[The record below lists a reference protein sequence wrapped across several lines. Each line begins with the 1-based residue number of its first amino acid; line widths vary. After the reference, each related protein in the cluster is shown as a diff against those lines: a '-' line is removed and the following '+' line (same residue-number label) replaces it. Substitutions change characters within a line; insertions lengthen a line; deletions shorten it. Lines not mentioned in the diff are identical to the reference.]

1 MADTHDVIVI
11 GAGAAGLTAAGGCA
25 LFGLKVALVEKSAM
39 GGDCLNTGCVPSKAL
54 IAAAASAQS
63 AATADRF
70 GIQLNGRQIDF
81 RAVHAYVRRSI
92 ERIAPNDSRERFE
105 AMGVEV
111 IAGRARFINERS
123 VAVADRTLSAPRIV
137 IATGSRPRVPN
148 VPGLGDVPFLTNET
162 LFDLTERPRHLA
174 ILGGGPIGIEMAQ
187 AFRRLGSEVTLLEAG
202 RCLSHEDPDA
212 ATIVLAR
219 LRAEGVRIHEQTR
232 APKVRRQGGD
242 ICIADES
249 GLEIM
254 ASHLLV
260 AVGRF
265 TDFDGLELSAAGVAS
280 GENGIRVDERRRT
293 SNRHIFAIGD
303 CREGP
308 RFTHVAGHE
317 GSVVALN
324 IALGWPAKVDVR
336 ALPRVTYSDPEL
348 AQVGMTEAEAR
359 ERFGSVD
366 VRTAPFSH
374 DDRAITA
381 DEAEGFVKMV
391 RAKRRLVGVT
401 IVGAHAGE
409 MLLPWSLAIRGKASP
424 FAIADAIVA
433 YPTRTEQSKAAAFAA
448 YKGLIFHPH
457 VKRWAALLARLRRR

>member
-1 MADTHDVIVI
+1 MAYTHDVIVI
-11 GAGAAGLTAAGGCA
+11 GAGAGGLTAAGGCA
-25 LFGLKVALVEKSAM
+25 RFGLKVALIEMGAM

-54 IAAAASAQS
+54 IAAAASAQA

-70 GIQLNGRQIDF
+70 GVELGHRQVDF
-81 RAVHAYVRRSI
+81 RAVHAHVRRSI

-111 IAGRARFINERS
+111 IAGAARFINGRS
-123 VAVADRTLSAPRIV
+123 VAVGDRTLSASRIV
-137 IATGSRPRVPN
+137 IATGSRPLLPSL
-148 VPGLGDVPFLTNET
+148 PGLPDVPFLTNES

-202 RCLSHEDPDA
+202 RCLAHEDPDA
-212 ATIVLAR
+212 AAIVLAR
-219 LRAEGVRIHEQTR
+219 LRAEGVCIEEQTC
-232 APKVRRQGGD
+232 AAEVCRQGED
-242 ICIADES
+242 ICITLGS
-249 GLEIM
+249 GRETL

-265 TDFDGLELSAAGVAS
+265 TDFEGLGLSAAGVAYS
-280 GENGIRVDERRRT
+280 ESGIRVDERRRT
-293 SNRHIFAIGD
+293 SNRRIFAVGD

-324 IALGWPAKVDVR
+324 IALGWPAKVDFR
-336 ALPRVTYSDPEL
+336 ALPRVTYSHPEL

-374 DDRAITA
+374 DDRAIA
-381 DEAEGFVKMV
+381 EDETEGFVKMV

-409 MLLPWSLAIRGKASP
+409 MLLPWTLAIRGKATP

-433 YPTRTEQSKAAAFAA
+433 YPTRTERSKAAAFAA
-448 YKGLIFHPH
+448 YEDLVFHPR
-457 VKRWAALLARLRRR
+457 VRRWAALLAGARR